1 MALIASISGIR
12 GTIGGAPGSGLTPP
26 DIVRFTAAYGKLVL
40 SRKTVGKPL
49 VVVGRDG
56 RISGPMVEYMVLGTL
71 AGMGIDTVHLGLA
84 STPTVELAV
93 PHFRAQGGIIITA
106 SHNPMEWNALKLL
119 NEAGEFIT
127 DKEGKEI
134 MHIAG
139 SVTVEYARVN
149 DIGSVTTVNDF
160 DDTHIGRIL
169 DLDLVST
176 EAIQEAGF
184 TVVVD
189 GINSVGGIIV
199 PRLLHKLGVKNVVCI
214 NAEPDGY
221 FAHPPEPLPDHLTD
235 ICEKVKAERA
245 DLGIVVDPDVDRLAL
260 VDEKG
265 KLFGEEYTLV
275 AVADY
280 VLMHRPGNTV
290 SNLSSSRA
298 LRDITV
304 QYGGKYAA
312 SAVGEVNVVQK
323 MKETGAVIGGE
334 GNGGVIY
341 PVLHY
346 GRDALAG
353 IALFLS
359 HLAKSGETC
368 SALRARY
375 PDYYLIKEKAVLG
388 DEVEPEKLFSKLENH
403 FAGESLNREDGLRI
417 DFDHAW
423 VHLRLSNTE
432 PIVRIYA
439 EADDRTEALS
449 RVEEIMRLTGLK
461 RKNS

>member
-1 MALIASISGIR
+1 MTLIASISGIR
-12 GTIGGAPGSGLTPP
+12 GTIGGVPGRGLTPP
-26 DIVRFTAAYGKLVL
+26 DIVRFTAAYGHLLL
-40 SRKTVGKPL
+40 SCNFAEKPR

-56 RISGPMVEYMVLGTL
+56 RVSGPMVEQLVLGTL

-84 STPTVELAV
+84 STPTVEMAV
-93 PHFRAQGGIIITA
+93 PHFRAQGGIILTA

-127 DKEGKEI
+127 DEEGKEI
-134 MHIAG
+134 LRIAG
-139 SVTVEYARVN
+139 SGTVEYARV
-149 DIGSVTTVNDF
+149 DHIGNIRAVNDF
-160 DDTHIGRIL
+160 DDIHIARIL
-169 DLDLVST
+169 DLDLVNT
-176 EAIQEAGF
+176 EAIREAGF

-199 PRLLHKLGVKNVVCI
+199 PRLLYELGVKKVICI
-214 NAEPDGY
+214 NGEPDGH
-221 FAHPPEPLPDHLTD
+221 FAHSPEPLPDHLTD
-235 ICEKVKAERA
+235 ICEKVKAEKA

-265 KLFGEEYTLV
+265 ELFGEEYTLV

-280 VLMHRPGNTV
+280 VLMHQPGNTV
-290 SNLSSSRA
+290 SNLSSTRA
-298 LRDITV
+298 LKDITV
-304 QYGGKYAA
+304 TYGGKYTA

-341 PVLHY
+341 PALHY
-346 GRDALAG
+346 GRDALVG

-359 HLAKSGETC
+359 HLAKRGETC
-368 SALRARY
+368 SALRACY
-375 PDYYLIKEKAVLG
+375 PNYYMVKEKAVL
-388 DEVEPEKLFSKLENH
+388 DDKADPDILFSKLESH
-403 FAGESLNREDGLRI
+403 FAGELLNREDGLRI

-423 VHLRLSNTE
+423 VHLRKSNTE

-439 EADDRTEALS
+439 EADNESEAQA
-449 RVEEIMRLTGLK
+449 RVEEVMRLTGLK
-461 RKNS
+461 RKDS